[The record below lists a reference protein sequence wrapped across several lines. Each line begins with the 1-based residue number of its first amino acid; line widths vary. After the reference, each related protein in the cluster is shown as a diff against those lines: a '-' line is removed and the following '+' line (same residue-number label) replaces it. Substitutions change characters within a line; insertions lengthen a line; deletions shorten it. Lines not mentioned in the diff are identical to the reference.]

1 MRSGKVSYMN
11 NQNEKLSD
19 KEKSLNWGELQELIK
34 SGYPQMSKRLKQ
46 VAKFVLENP
55 NMVAFETIAVIAE
68 KMAVPPSTL
77 IRFASSLGLSG
88 FNEIRLIVKEDKLE
102 NTSNYSSRIQLMRG
116 QQNWKSDELL
126 PRFAKANRDALRH
139 LEETVS
145 REDIQQAIDMMSKA
159 RHIFLLG
166 NGRAHTVATYL
177 HYALNHID
185 KKIFLITGTGG
196 MFQEQMSN
204 VERGDLL
211 IAVSFSPYSSNTC
224 ELAAQAA
231 NRGVAVLSITDS
243 PISPLANT
251 SQKSFIVEEA
261 RVDAFRSLSASLL
274 ISQVLSIGLADC
286 RADDDIQI

>member
-1 MRSGKVSYMN
+1 MN
-11 NQNEKLSD
+11 NQKD
-19 KEKSLNWGELQELIK
+19 KDVDTEKSLNWGELQELIK
-34 SGYPQMSKRLKQ
+34 SRYPQMSKRLKQ

-55 NMVAFETIAVIAE
+55 DAVAFETIAVISE
-68 KMAVPPSTL
+68 RINVPPSTL
-77 IRFASSLGLSG
+77 IRFASALDFSG
-88 FNEIRLIVKEDKLE
+88 FNEIKQVIKEVKLE
-102 NTSNYSSRIQLMRG
+102 NTSNYSNRIQLVRS
-116 QQNWKSDELL
+116 QQSWESDELL

-139 LEETVS
+139 LEDTVT
-145 REDIQQAIDMMSKA
+145 RDEIKQAVELMRKA

-185 KKIFLITGTGG
+185 KKIFMISGTGG

-211 IAVSFSPYSSNTC
+211 LAISFSPYSSNTC

-231 NRGVAVLSITDS
+231 NRGVTVLSITDS

-251 SQKSFIVEEA
+251 SQQSFIVQEA

-274 ISQVLSIGLADC
+274 LSQVLAIGLADS
-286 RADDDIQI
+286 RSDDGFTGNNTFPE

>member
-1 MRSGKVSYMN
+1 MS
-11 NQNEKLSD
+11 NQNENFSNTD
-19 KEKSLNWGELQELIK
+19 KSLNWVELQELIK
-34 SGYPQMSKRLKQ
+34 ERYPTMSKRLKQ

-55 NMVAFETIAVIAE
+55 NMVAFETIAVISE
-68 KMAVPPSTL
+68 KLDVPPSTM
-77 IRFASSLGLSG
+77 IRFASGLGLTG
-88 FNEIRLIVKEDKLE
+88 FNEIKQVIKEDKLE
-102 NTSNYSSRIQLMRG
+102 NTSNYSNRIQLMRG
-116 QQNWKSDELL
+116 QQDWKSDELL

-145 REDIQQAIDMMSKA
+145 REDIQRAVDLMSKA

-177 HYALNHID
+177 HYALNHIN
-185 KKIFLITGTGG
+185 KKIFMITGTGG

-211 IAVSFSPYSSNTC
+211 IAISFSPYSSNTC

-251 SQKSFIVEEA
+251 SQQSFIVQEA

-274 ISQVLSIGLADC
+274 LSQVLAIGLADS
-286 RADDDIQI
+286 RTDDVY

>member
-1 MRSGKVSYMN
+1 MSANIDS
-11 NQNEKLSD
+11 EED
-19 KEKSLNWGELQELIK
+19 KGLNWGELQELIK
-34 SGYPQMSKRLKQ
+34 SRYPQMSKRLKQ

-55 NMVAFETIAVIAE
+55 NLVAFETIAVISE
-68 KMAVPPSTL
+68 KMDVPPSTL
-77 IRFASSLGLSG
+77 IRFATALELNG
-88 FNEIRLIVKEDKLE
+88 FNEIKQIIKEDKLQH
-102 NTSNYSSRIQLMRG
+102 TSNYSNRIQLMRG
-116 QQNWKSDELL
+116 QQDWRSDELM

-139 LEETVS
+139 LEDS
-145 REDIQQAIDMMSKA
+145 INRDDIQTAIELMSKA

-166 NGRAHTVATYL
+166 NGRAHTISTYL

-185 KKIFLITGTGG
+185 KKVFLINGTGG

-211 IAVSFSPYSSNTC
+211 FAISYSPYSSNTC

-231 NRGVAVLSITDS
+231 NRGVTVLSITDS

-251 SQKSFIVEEA
+251 SQHSFIVQEA

-274 ISQVLSIGLADC
+274 LSQVLAIGLADHN
-286 RADDDIQI
+286 AVDPI